1 MRLIRV
7 GSAAL
12 NQTPL
17 DWDNNA
23 SNICNAI
30 NEAREN
36 KIGLLCLPEL
46 SITGYGCEDAFFA
59 PETRRMARQILWE
72 LLPHTKGIATTF
84 GLPIMHNSLLF
95 NACAFVVDGNVV
107 GIVPKQQLAGN
118 GLHYEPRWFKAWQE
132 GVTDVLQLKN
142 QSIPFGDLVFQLG
155 DIRVGF
161 EICEDAW
168 ASQRPA
174 AHLANRN
181 VDLILNTSASHFA
194 FSKHKTRKQLVTESS
209 RAFGVGYVYSNLV
222 GNEAGRAIYD
232 GGTLIAANGKLI
244 AAGPRFVFTQHKITQ
259 AVLDIDDIR
268 TAKAQLASRQFI
280 STPKN
285 DIIHID
291 FDIPQSITESNPLN
305 EATWENDAYLHEE
318 EFSRAIALGLYD
330 YARKSRSQGFIVSL
344 SGGADS
350 TAVACLA
357 YLMIDFA
364 LQHNCVNEVCKQLG
378 IEPPSVLTDSPT
390 TALTSHI
397 LTTAYQA
404 TQNSSDETR
413 LAAKAIA
420 DCIGAIHY
428 EFDIDPIVK
437 QYTEMIEGG
446 IKRQLN
452 WAKDDIALQNIQ
464 ARVRAPG
471 VWMLANIEN
480 KLLLATS
487 NRSEAAVGYA
497 TMDGDT
503 CGGISPIAGINKVF
517 LRNWLVWLE
526 KHGPCDIGPI
536 KAVKAVNRLTPT
548 AELRPVE
555 KHQTD
560 EADLMPY
567 EILDAIEN
575 EAIGRKKAPKETLAA
590 LLPQYPDYEQL
601 LPTWISRFYTLWCRN
616 QWKRERYAPSFHV
629 DDKNLDPKTWCRFPI
644 LSGGYKREINELL
657 ACVAN

>member
-1 MRLIRV
+1 MRLVRV

-17 DWDNNA
+17 DWDSNA
-23 SNICNAI
+23 SNILNAI
-30 NEAREN
+30 KEAQE
-36 KIGLLCLPEL
+36 KEVGLLCLPEL
-46 SITGYGCEDAFFA
+46 CITGYGCEDAFFA

-95 NACAFVVDGNVV
+95 NACAFVVDGQVV

-132 GVTDVLQLKN
+132 GSTDVLQLEN
-142 QSIPFGDLVFQLG
+142 QTIPFGDLVFQLG
-155 DIRVGF
+155 DIRLGF

-174 AHLANRN
+174 AHLANRD
-181 VDLILNTSASHFA
+181 VDLILNTSASHFS

-209 RAFGVGYVYSNLV
+209 RAFGVGYAYSNLV
-222 GNEAGRAIYD
+222 GNEAGRAVYD
-232 GGTLIAANGKLI
+232 GGTLIAANGKLL
-244 AAGPRFVFTQHKITQ
+244 AAGPRFGFTPHQITH

-268 TAKAQLASRQFI
+268 TSKAQLASRQY
-280 STPKN
+280 TPDTK
-285 DIIHID
+285 DGIINVD
-291 FDIPQSITESNPLN
+291 FEVPQAIAESNPLN
-305 EATWENDAYLHEE
+305 EAAWEHDAYLHEE

-350 TAVACLA
+350 TAVTCLV

-364 LQHNCVNEVCKQLG
+364 LKHKSAEELCKELG
-378 IEPPSVLTDSPT
+378 IDQPAVLADSPA
-390 TALTSHI
+390 TAITKHI

-404 TQNSSDETR
+404 TQNSSDATR
-413 LAAKAIA
+413 LAAKTVA
-420 DCIGAIHY
+420 DCIGSTHY

-437 QYTEMIEGG
+437 QYTTMIEGG
-446 IKRQLN
+446 IKRELN
-452 WAKDDIALQNIQ
+452 WEKDDIALQNIQ

-503 CGGISPIAGINKVF
+503 CGGISPIAGINKAF

-526 KHGPCDIGPI
+526 KHGPHDVGPI
-536 KAVKAVNRLTPT
+536 DAVKAVNQLTPT
-548 AELRPVE
+548 AELRPAE
-555 KHQTD
+555 QHQTD
-560 EADLMPY
+560 EDDLMPY

-590 LLPQYPDYEQL
+590 LLPQYPEYDQL
-601 LPTWISRFYTLWCRN
+601 LPPWIARFYTLWCRN

-644 LSGGYKREINELL
+644 LSGGYKREIEELL
-657 ACVAN
+657 AVVTN